1 MFKQNNPVECVKFE
15 TDASNESVQADALES
30 TGNVLIVARDEHA
43 CRQILSGCLNISKDV
58 SERIK
63 VIPGDGVTIIDV
75 SKGFNKSAVNCLNFI

>member
-1 MFKQNNPVECVKFE
+1 MKFE
-15 TDASNESVQADALES
+15 TDASNESVQAAIES

-43 CRQILSGCLNISKDV
+43 CRQILRRLNIRGV

-63 VIPGDGVTIIDV
+63 VIPGDGVTIVDV